1 MASAIAPVAA
11 QSRSAGVRT
20 TGSVRIEQ
28 PATIASS
35 QDLMF
40 VMAVSTTGALT
51 TSAAAGVSASVAST
65 TTTAPTA
72 SSVIQSAASA
82 VSTQVPVASQA
93 TFMVAGDA
101 GQSISVTVPG
111 SVDLTRE
118 GGIETAQL
126 TTTNSLADGPQ
137 FLGGNFSTGGTMSFS
152 VGGQVVFAS
161 NSIEPGTYNG
171 VLAVVAQYN

>member
-1 MASAIAPVAA
+1 MASAIAPAAA

-51 TSAAAGVSASVAST
+51 TSAAAGVSTSFAT

-72 SSVIQSAASA
+72 SSVIQSAATA

-118 GGIETAQL
+118 GGVETAQL
-126 TTTNSLADGPQ
+126 TTTNSLTDGPQ
-137 FLGGNFSTGGTMSFS
+137 FLGGSFSTGGTMSFS